1 VSGRGGGRG
10 ADVRVGFDVG
20 GTFIDFALR
29 RPDGTLVTTKLL
41 SDPHELVDRICFGL
55 ATLLQRAGLPGDAV
69 SELVH
74 ATTLGGNAV
83 LERRGPKVALMTTRG
98 FRDVLHI
105 QRSLR
110 YSMYD
115 VQIDKRRPLI
125 PRSHVFEVTERCLA
139 DGTVLLPL
147 DADGVRRLGRELPE
161 RGFQAV
167 AVSYLHS
174 YARADHERCTRDILS
189 EEAPDLPVAI
199 SSDVSLQGREYERTN
214 TAVVNAYLMPVLA
227 AYLRALS
234 EALPRLDIRAPL
246 WIMQSSGGLSPAER
260 ARELPVRTIESGP
273 AAGALMAARH
283 GALAGHRDVLSL
295 DMGGTTAKAA
305 VIRDGRPA
313 TTRAFELERVEMRR
327 GSGLP
332 LDIPAIDLVEIGT
345 GGGSIAEARVGVVSV
360 GPRSAGADPGPACYA
375 RGGREPTVTDANL
388 LLGYLNADEFAG
400 GAMTLDPEASERAV
414 GGLGRALGL
423 DLERAA
429 WGVHEVATLEMER
442 AARLVSIDRG
452 VDPRELAMVCFGGA
466 APAHG
471 ARLARALGV
480 GRVIV
485 PPAAGVGSAL
495 GLLEGDESFE
505 LARTAIVRLGD
516 PAAAEEAAE
525 IFRGLEAE
533 ARAVVGATWG
543 DRELAA
549 RRTVGLRLTGQGHEL
564 EVAVDES
571 PDDLGRLV
579 EAFHEQ
585 YQRVYGYRENLPLE
599 AVTWFLTL
607 LHERGEVA
615 ADGDT
620 PQPAAGPPQKGARAA
635 HFPGTDR
642 VETPVLA
649 RERLA
654 PGDAFDGP
662 CLVEEAHTTTVV
674 PPGDTVQ
681 VDERGALL
689 IEVGR

>member
-1 VSGRGGGRG
+1 
-10 ADVRVGFDVG
+10 
-20 GTFIDFALR
+20 
-29 RPDGTLVTTKLL
+29 
-41 SDPHELVDRICFGL
+41 
-55 ATLLQRAGLPGDAV
+55 
-69 SELVH
+69 
-74 ATTLGGNAV
+74 
-83 LERRGPKVALMTTRG
+83 
-98 FRDVLHI
+98 
-105 QRSLR
+105 
-110 YSMYD
+110 
-115 VQIDKRRPLI
+115 
-125 PRSHVFEVTERCLA
+125 
-139 DGTVLLPL
+139 
-147 DADGVRRLGRELPE
+147 
-161 RGFQAV
+161 
-167 AVSYLHS
+167 
-174 YARADHERCTRDILS
+174 
-189 EEAPDLPVAI
+189 
-199 SSDVSLQGREYERTN
+199 
-214 TAVVNAYLMPVLA
+214 
-227 AYLRALS
+227 
-234 EALPRLDIRAPL
+234 
-246 WIMQSSGGLSPAER
+246 
-260 ARELPVRTIESGP
+260 
-273 AAGALMAARH
+273 
-283 GALAGHRDVLSL
+283 
-295 DMGGTTAKAA
+295 
-305 VIRDGRPA
+305 
-313 TTRAFELERVEMRR
+313 MRR

-360 GPRSAGADPGPACYA
+360 GPRSAGADPGPACYGH
-375 RGGREPTVTDANL
+375 GGREPTVTDANL
-388 LLGYLNADEFAG
+388 LLGYLNPDEFAG

-549 RRTVGLRLTGQGHEL
+549 RRTVGLRLAGQGHEL
-564 EVAVDES
+564 EVAIDES

-607 LHERGEVA
+607 LHERGEAA
-615 ADGDT
+615 ADGDA
-620 PQPAAGPPQKGARAA
+620 PQPTAGPPQKGARAA
-635 HFPGTDR
+635 HFPGTGR

-674 PPGDTVQ
+674 PPGDTLQ